1 MCHAASPAL
10 SVSLERLKRPV
21 DLAPLEEA
29 LESLVLVSAVARY
42 PHRFDVVAGSP
53 AEAEFAIQGCF
64 AGSWSDEPLAEV
76 TGAGNM
82 LVFAAED
89 NLRSIATLIACRSLY
104 GPFTLARSAFETAA
118 HAWWIFDPAIGLEER
133 LCRGGNFILYSHYER
148 RKLER
153 EIGIPETRAAK
164 IDEIIA
170 TAGQAGLRVTSTKK
184 GSPRWLGSGWKD
196 STSLCRQLWQD
207 PADPASTV
215 GAVIYRLL
223 SATPHGTMHGI
234 LRNARPVEGLPPS
247 STGTMAAQEVN
258 SGELATV
265 VVSVLV
271 AYVQAAERQMAYFGW
286 AGPAWDAWKAA
297 VKEKIEPLVPNRIPT

>member
-1 MCHAASPAL
+1 M
-10 SVSLERLKRPV
+10 
-21 DLAPLEEA
+21 APLDIGPLVEA
-29 LESLVLVSAVARY
+29 LESLVLVSAMVRY

-53 AEAEFAIQGCF
+53 AEAEFDKQRRF
-64 AGSWSDEPLAEV
+64 AGPWSDEPLAEV

-89 NLRSIATLIACRSLY
+89 NLRSIATLITSGSLY

-118 HAWWIFDPAIGLEER
+118 HAWWIFDPVIALEER

-153 EIGIPETRAAK
+153 EIGIPETRTAK
-164 IDEIIA
+164 IDDILT
-170 TAGQAGLRVTSTKK
+170 TAAQVGLRVTPAKK

-196 STSLCRQLWQD
+196 TTSLCRMLWQD
-207 PADPASTV
+207 PANPASTV

-234 LRNARPVEGLPPS
+234 LRNARPVEGLPPG

-258 SGELATV
+258 PGELATV
-265 VVSVLV
+265 VASVLV
-271 AYVQAAERQMAYFGW
+271 AYVQSADRQMAYSGGGVQPGTRGRQRSRRRSSRW
-286 AGPAWDAWKAA
+286 CRTGYRPKGSSRPGSPSLAAAG
-297 VKEKIEPLVPNRIPT
+297 